1 MFIVAQQTDFRS
13 QLNSWQAR
21 VLFLT
26 VVQARTLTS
35 TRNFQLFKGFYLH
48 PSRNSN
54 TPPPPTSSCRSRL
67 SLSSHTAHPS
77 GNSNTPLPPHIILQ
91 VTTVPFQSHSPPFQK
106 QQHPPPPPHHLTGH
120 DCPFPVTQSTLL
132 THLLAEP
139 EEHVFNDRQ
148 PLQLRLFK
156 LFLHYHGTKK

>member
-54 TPPPPTSSCRSRL
+54 TPPSPP
-67 SLSSHTAHPS
+67 
-77 GNSNTPLPPHIILQ
+77 PPHIILQ
-91 VTTVPFQSHSPPFQK
+91 VTTVPFQSHSPPFRK

-120 DCPFPVTQSTLL
+120 DCPFPVTQSTL
-132 THLLAEP
+132 P
-139 EEHVFNDRQ
+139 ETATPPSPPTSSYRSRLSLSRHAVYPFDSSSCRTRRTC
-148 PLQLRLFK
+148 LQ
-156 LFLHYHGTKK
+156 